1 MAVNLGGL
9 LKNLFS
15 IIGVQCQPLIFNI
28 YIYNYIYIYIYTC
41 LYTSIGSSI
50 PSSNGLRIFSET
62 GLDGY
67 LRQVWSLW
75 TPRCHQGSLR
85 RSGKWEVWQP
95 HSCGEDPDVMNISIR

>member
-1 MAVNLGGL
+1 MSTSD
-9 LKNLFS
+9 F
-15 IIGVQCQPLIFNI
+15 QYI
-28 YIYNYIYIYIYTC
+28 YIIIYIYTC